1 MKSLP
6 PAKVIS
12 FSAPDGEKAVRL
24 DALNHAKRN
33 LPRAVTVSSVDA
45 ATRRIGSHY
54 GYFPFFGHFAIN
66 SVGDGQL

>member
-1 MKSLP
+1 
-6 PAKVIS
+6 
-12 FSAPDGEKAVRL
+12 VRL